1 MGRTKKLAEGG
12 AFKRPREGPNGTTLM
27 PRPGT
32 GEEFMGRDQST
43 RMNSFHAAAITWD
56 SGLLHR
62 HQLLCCLQWAVS
74 GTDVTGRA
82 P

>member
-1 MGRTKKLAEGG
+1 
-12 AFKRPREGPNGTTLM
+12 M

-32 GEEFMGRDQST
+32 GEEFMSSDQST
-43 RMNSFHAAAITWD
+43 RMYSLLYVHFHAAAITWD
-56 SGLLHR
+56 SGLLHQ
-62 HQLLCCLQWAVS
+62 HQLLSCLHWPVS